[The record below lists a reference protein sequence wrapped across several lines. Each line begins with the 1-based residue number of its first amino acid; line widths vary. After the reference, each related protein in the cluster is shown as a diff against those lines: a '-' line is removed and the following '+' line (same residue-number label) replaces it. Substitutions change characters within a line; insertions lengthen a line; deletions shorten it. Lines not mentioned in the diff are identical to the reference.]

1 MATDITAITNQTSAT
16 DGATALAGIKTAVTS
31 IDTNK
36 AELVSPSF
44 TTPSLGVASAT
55 SINKVAIT
63 QPASGATITIA
74 DGKTATINKTLTLD
88 GTDGTTM
95 TFPSTSA
102 TIARTDAANTF
113 TGVQT
118 MTSPSVSTSIDT
130 ASTSFTAL
138 AGATTLLTIGGTGA
152 SASMFA
158 PSTLDS
164 TSSTTGAIRTSG
176 GISAAKAANIGTTIN
191 AGTGYRVNGAAG
203 SGKILKG
210 DGTNFVA
217 STETYAAPGTSGNVM
232 TSDGTN
238 WTSAASTGGGGEW
251 TYVSKVTYS
260 NETGTKTFSS
270 LSGHAFYKLVFNLGN
285 TTANALTVSFT
296 INNITAASTYN
307 YFSITNTTLNQTST
321 TNFYLTQNSS
331 EQATLIGS
339 AIIQAVHNN
348 GTKSIIPSV
357 TAGNTVSDT
366 VAILSGQMTGN
377 SADVS
382 SIEIISANA
391 VTGTVELWTKDN
403 K

>member
-191 AGTGYRVNGAAG
+191 AGTGYRVNGAAT

-217 STETYAAPGTSGNVM
+217 SSETYAAPGTSGNVM

-238 WTSAASTGGGGEW
+238 WTSAAPTGGSGEW

-285 TTANALTVSFT
+285 TTSNALTVSFT
-296 INNITAASTYN
+296 INNITAANTYS
-307 YFSITNTTLNQTST
+307 YFSITNTTINQTTSG
-321 TNFYLTQNSS
+321 TNFFLTQNSS

-339 AIIQAVHNN
+339 VIIQAVHNN

-357 TAGNTVSDT
+357 TAGNIVSDT
-366 VAILSGQMTGN
+366 LAILSGQMSGN

-382 SIEIISANA
+382 SIEII
-391 VTGTVELWTKDN
+391 
-403 K
+403 